1 MKKII
6 SLILT
11 LLLLLSMTACGGAGN
26 ASEDV
31 SGTAN
36 SNSGS
41 TGSSGAGE
49 ISLEAPDYVKSAME
63 LSFRLTSGNY
73 FLLEDGSIVTIG
85 KSYDNFAGEYAALPN
100 LKTIADSC
108 SEMELF
114 ALTQD
119 GEVYYHDTKILEGV
133 EDLIYSTTNVNQQA
147 MAIAGDKIYC
157 ITVRPP
163 EMVVDAL
170 RQANPDSYFDVGTQ
184 VVSYSEATWMFSKLE
199 PENATKASGTL
210 VYVNSEKS
218 DFMVLNAAGSAFMD
232 NNFGSSEEY
241 IGMECFDW
249 ENLVIID
256 AAKRMLSDVTD
267 SEQSAEATV
276 AGIQADGTVV
286 ACGLYADEIKS
297 WGPLAYISME
307 PGLIVGLTPEGTLKL
322 TGPCAEYVAADVADW
337 KNIVAVE
344 TGTTSKTQLLINAM
358 DSDGLCYQ
366 LAYDSRWGENSLDI
380 LSPTAG
386 CLEGDTDW
394 WYKYCP
400 DGTVYRTSGENG
412 AWETYTEN

>member
-11 LLLLLSMTACGGAGN
+11 
-26 ASEDV
+26 
-31 SGTAN
+31 
-36 SNSGS
+36 
-41 TGSSGAGE
+41 
-49 ISLEAPDYVKSAME
+49 P
-63 LSFRLTSGNY
+63 
-73 FLLEDGSIVTIG
+73 
-85 KSYDNFAGEYAALPN
+85 SYDNFAGEYAALPN

-199 PENATKASGTL
+199 PENATEASGTL

-249 ENLVIID
+249 ENLVMID

-276 AGIQADGTVV
+276 AVIELPAPSYPP
-286 ACGLYADEIKS
+286 LY
-297 WGPLAYISME
+297 PYTM
-307 PGLIVGLTPEGTLKL
+307 
-322 TGPCAEYVAADVADW
+322 
-337 KNIVAVE
+337 
-344 TGTTSKTQLLINAM
+344 NA
-358 DSDGLCYQ
+358 
-366 LAYDSRWGENSLDI
+366 
-380 LSPTAG
+380 P
-386 CLEGDTDW
+386 
-394 WYKYCP
+394 
-400 DGTVYRTSGENG
+400 
-412 AWETYTEN
+412 